1 MEKTL
6 DRYGLAQVVIK
17 DAINGEAE
25 IYLDGHRVTGVIGYK
40 IEQDAGA
47 NRVPLLT
54 MQVNC
59 QLNLDCGAIPVLPE
73 PWTWFYA
80 PKVPNFTDVRD
91 IPCKPE

>member
-1 MEKTL
+1 MKKTL

-25 IYLDGHRVTGVIGYK
+25 IYIDGHRVTGVIGYK
-40 IEQDAGA
+40 IEQDAGV

-73 PWTWFYA
+73 P
-80 PKVPNFTDVRD
+80 
-91 IPCKPE
+91 

>member
-6 DRYGLAQVVIK
+6 DRYSLAQVVIK

-25 IYLDGHRVTGVIGYK
+25 IYIDGHRVTGVIGYK

-59 QLNLDCGAIPVLPE
+59 QLNLDCGARRRFRILPMFG
-73 PWTWFYA
+73 TFLA
-80 PKVPNFTDVRD
+80 SLS
-91 IPCKPE
+91 KPDRGA

>member
-17 DAINGEAE
+17 DAINGDAE

-54 MQVNC
+54 MKESSLQHPASPWIC
-59 QLNLDCGAIPVLPE
+59 WMLP
-73 PWTWFYA
+73 W
-80 PKVPNFTDVRD
+80 R
-91 IPCKPE
+91 IRQH

>member
-6 DRYGLAQVVIK
+6 ERYGLAQVVIK

-25 IYLDGHRVTGVIGYK
+25 IYIDGHRVNGVIGYK
-40 IEQDAGA
+40 IEQDAA
-47 NRVPLLT
+47 VNRVPVLT

-73 PWTWFYA
+73 PWTWFYE
-80 PKVPNFTDVRD
+80 PKVQNFTDVRD
-91 IPCKPE
+91 ILCKPE

>member
-25 IYLDGHRVTGVIGYK
+25 IYIDGHRVTGVIGYK
-40 IEQDAGA
+40 IEH
-47 NRVPLLT
+47 
-54 MQVNC
+54 C